1 MKKIFRMM
9 LLLTMMTTAC
19 VSVSSC
25 SSDDTDGTFSERSVE
40 EYVTGY
46 KWYLDNNKR
55 SEFRFYRN
63 RLVSSMSSGKVTSG
77 SLTYAESNF
86 FGTCVCVGGVA
97 MLSLTNVN
105 LY

>member
-63 RLVSSMSSGKVTSG
+63 QLVSSMSSGKVTSG
-77 SLTYAESNF
+77 SSCPHDVHATRRAKAIRKTGF
-86 FGTCVCVGGVA
+86 
-97 MLSLTNVN
+97 LS
-105 LY
+105 

>member
-25 SSDDTDGTFSERSVE
+25 SSDDTDGTFSEKSVE

-63 RLVSSMSSGKVTSG
+63 QLVSSMSSGKVTSG
-77 SLTYAESNF
+77 SSCPHDVHATRRAKAIRKTGF
-86 FGTCVCVGGVA
+86 
-97 MLSLTNVN
+97 LS
-105 LY
+105 

>member
-77 SLTYAESNF
+77 SSCPHDVHATRRAKAIRKTGF
-86 FGTCVCVGGVA
+86 
-97 MLSLTNVN
+97 LSSIVR
-105 LY
+105 

>member
-77 SLTYAESNF
+77 SSCPHDVHTTRRAKAIRKTGF
-86 FGTCVCVGGVA
+86 
-97 MLSLTNVN
+97 LS
-105 LY
+105 

>member
-1 MKKIFRMM
+1 MKRIFRMM

-77 SLTYAESNF
+77 SSCPHDVHATRRAKAIRKTGF
-86 FGTCVCVGGVA
+86 
-97 MLSLTNVN
+97 LS
-105 LY
+105 

>member
-25 SSDDTDGTFSERSVE
+25 SSDDADGTFSERSVE

-77 SLTYAESNF
+77 SSCPHDVHATRRAKAIRKTGF
-86 FGTCVCVGGVA
+86 
-97 MLSLTNVN
+97 LS
-105 LY
+105 

>member
-40 EYVTGY
+40 EYVTWY
-46 KWYLDNNKR
+46 QWYLDNNKR

-77 SLTYAESNF
+77 SSCPHDVHATRRAKAIRKTGF
-86 FGTCVCVGGVA
+86 
-97 MLSLTNVN
+97 LS
-105 LY
+105 

>member
-1 MKKIFRMM
+1 MKKIFRML

-77 SLTYAESNF
+77 SSCPHDVHATRRAKAIRKTGF
-86 FGTCVCVGGVA
+86 
-97 MLSLTNVN
+97 LS
-105 LY
+105 

>member
-19 VSVSSC
+19 VSMSSC

-77 SLTYAESNF
+77 SSCPHDVHATRRAKAIRKTGF
-86 FGTCVCVGGVA
+86 
-97 MLSLTNVN
+97 LS
-105 LY
+105 

>member
-63 RLVSSMSSGKVTSG
+63 RLVSSMSSGKVMSG
-77 SLTYAESNF
+77 SSCPHDVHATRRAKAIRKTGF
-86 FGTCVCVGGVA
+86 
-97 MLSLTNVN
+97 LS
-105 LY
+105 

>member
-19 VSVSSC
+19 VSVSVSVSSC

-77 SLTYAESNF
+77 SSCPHDVHATRRAKAIRKTGF
-86 FGTCVCVGGVA
+86 
-97 MLSLTNVN
+97 LS
-105 LY
+105 

>member
-77 SLTYAESNF
+77 SSCPHDVHATRRAKAIRKTGF
-86 FGTCVCVGGVA
+86 
-97 MLSLTNVN
+97 LS
-105 LY
+105 

>member
-77 SLTYAESNF
+77 SSCPHDVHATRRAQAIRKTGF
-86 FGTCVCVGGVA
+86 
-97 MLSLTNVN
+97 LS
-105 LY
+105 

>member
-46 KWYLDNNKR
+46 KWYLGNNKR

-77 SLTYAESNF
+77 SSCPHDVHATRRAKAIRKTGF
-86 FGTCVCVGGVA
+86 
-97 MLSLTNVN
+97 LS
-105 LY
+105 